1 MGYYVS
7 NPRRRRRSTTRKRR
21 STRRTRYKRNPAMT
35 MRSVMNTAVIPAAQ
49 SAGGAIA
56 LDFVW
61 GFVPLP
67 DNIKLGPM
75 RHVAKGLGA
84 IVIGRVAGQML
95 GSKIGNNMAM
105 GALTVTFHQAFREM
119 LTNFAPQIASNLAYY
134 SAGVDAGADPTLGY
148 YVGSPQLG
156 VRGGESVPVNANSE
170 LGYYVQ
176 EGVGAQY

>member
-1 MGYYVS
+1 
-7 NPRRRRRSTTRKRR
+7 
-21 STRRTRYKRNPAMT
+21 MT
-35 MRSVMNTAVIPAAQ
+35 MRTVINQAVIPAAQ

-67 DNIKLGPM
+67 DNIKQGPM

-84 IVIGRVAGQML
+84 IVIGRIAGQVL
-95 GSKIGNNMAM
+95 GRKVGDNMAM

-119 LTNFAPQIASNLAYY
+119 ITQFAPGVASNLAYY
-134 SAGVDAGADPTLGY
+134 SAGADAGYDPTLGQGMGY
-148 YVGSPQLG
+148 YVQSPRLTTQ
-156 VRGGESVPVNANSE
+156 GGESVPNANSE

-176 EGVGAQY
+176 EGAGSQY

>member
-1 MGYYVS
+1 
-7 NPRRRRRSTTRKRR
+7 
-21 STRRTRYKRNPAMT
+21 MT
-35 MRSVMNTAVIPAAQ
+35 MRSVMNQAVIPAAQ

-84 IVIGRVAGQML
+84 IVIGRIAGQVL
-95 GSKIGNNMAM
+95 GRKVGDNMAM

-119 LTNFAPQIASNLAYY
+119 ITNFAPGIAGNLAYY
-134 SAGVDAGADPTLGY
+134 SAGVDAGADPSLGY
-148 YVGSPQLG
+148 YVGSPKMMTH
-156 VRGGESVPVNANSE
+156 GGESVPSPNANSE